1 MTDDLTAEAIIDF
14 CNALEA
20 AIVNLR
26 RQLGRRNGSSPS
38 EKSESW
44 NPDTIKWEARDG
56 SKGPY
61 ERSEDVNNLQFK
73 AMLKDLAAHDG
84 KLTRD
89 GLFYWTF
96 QNGHTVGRKKAKYQ
110 NKS

>member
-1 MTDDLTAEAIIDF
+1 MTRETE
-14 CNALEA
+14 ALEA
-20 AIVNLR
+20 FLDVVEAGIVQAR
-26 RQLGRRNGSSPS
+26 RVLEGS
-38 EKSESW
+38 SW

-56 SKGPY
+56 TKGPY

-73 AMLKDLAAHDG
+73 AMLKELAAHDG

-96 QNGHTVGRKKAKYQ
+96 QNGHTVGRKKAKFQ
-110 NKS
+110 KKS

>member
-1 MTDDLTAEAIIDF
+1 MTEDNVAEAVIDF

-26 RQLGRRNGSSPS
+26 RQLGRRNGTGAPANS
-38 EKSESW
+38 EGW
-44 NPDTIKWEARDG
+44 NPNAIKWEASDG

-73 AMLKDLAAHDG
+73 AMLKEIAAHDG

-96 QNGHTVGRKKAKYQ
+96 QNGHTVGRKKAKFQ
-110 NKS
+110 KKS